1 MNILSNKLDE
11 IKKELQS
18 LIDIID
24 GLKSYDEIPNI
35 DIDLIKYKMLKSY
48 NNVID
53 LNNIENFVNV
63 DNNIEIED
71 SSQPEIEVELI
82 EKADDAPEEAKEF
95 YKNIVAEN
103 KQENIVSEIITK
115 EKTEDLITE
124 EVKKEAI
131 EPKETA
137 IIEEEKTKII
147 EKKIINIDK
156 SIKSPL
162 VNIFESIK
170 NDSNL
175 ASKMQFTSIS
185 DVKSAISINE
195 RIGFISVIFAG
206 DNNKF
211 NNCIDK
217 IDKTNDINTVIA
229 ELNEITDWDI
239 ENHNHKMFLEIVY
252 RKFID

>member
-48 NNVID
+48 NNVVD
-53 LNNIENFVNV
+53 LNSKENFVKV
-63 DNNIEIED
+63 DTNIETED
-71 SSQPEIEVELI
+71 NSQPEIELELI

-103 KQENIVSEIITK
+103 KQEDVVSETVTE
-115 EKTEDLITE
+115 EKLEDLIVEETKE
-124 EVKKEAI
+124 EVI
-131 EPKETA
+131 EPKETP
-137 IIEEEKTKII
+137 IIEKEKTKII

-217 IDKTNDINTVIA
+217 IDNTNDINTVIA

-239 ENHNHKMFLEIVY
+239 DNHNHKMFLEIVY
-252 RKFID
+252 RKFMD

>member
-48 NNVID
+48 NNVVD
-53 LNNIENFVNV
+53 LNSKENFVKV
-63 DNNIEIED
+63 DTNIETED
-71 SSQPEIEVELI
+71 NSQPEIELELI

-103 KQENIVSEIITK
+103 KQEDVVSETVTE
-115 EKTEDLITE
+115 EKLEDLIVEETE
-124 EVKKEAI
+124 EEVI
-131 EPKETA
+131 EPKETP

-217 IDKTNDINTVIA
+217 IDNTNDINTVIA

-239 ENHNHKMFLEIVY
+239 DNHNHKMFLEIVY
-252 RKFID
+252 RKFMD